1 MNAFT
6 TAASSIRRSPY
17 QAFAA
22 ILTMTFTLAVLFA
35 LSFIFAGIE
44 KILSFYETKPQVV
57 AFFKLS
63 TDDATIKK
71 VTDELKK
78 KPYVADISV
87 TSKEDALKLY
97 SAEFKESP
105 LLLELV
111 TPEMLPVS
119 LEVSSKTLDELKLIR
134 GDLEAETSI
143 EEVKLQEN
151 VIDTLKH
158 WTSTVRWLGI
168 GVGATLMTVSSF
180 IIMVIISMRVS
191 MQRHTI
197 SIMRLV
203 GASYWYV
210 KKPFIVEGM
219 IYGFVGALFGWGISL
234 LGLLYSIPY
243 LESFTKGLPVFP
255 IPLEFFA
262 IQGGMGIALG
272 LILGG
277 FSGLFA
283 ASRLIRQ

>member
-35 LSFIFAGIE
+35 LSFIFAGVE

-57 AFFKLS
+57 AFFKLA
-63 TDDATIKK
+63 TDEETIKK
-71 VTDELKK
+71 VTGELKK
-78 KPYVADISV
+78 KPYVTDIAI

-97 SAEFKESP
+97 SAEFKDSP

-168 GVGATLMTVSSF
+168 GVGVTLMTVSSF

-210 KKPFIVEGM
+210 KKPFVVEGM

-234 LGLLYSIPY
+234 LGLLYSVPY

-262 IQGGMGIALG
+262 IQGGIGITLG

>member
-1 MNAFT
+1 MNALT

-22 ILTMTFTLAVLFA
+22 ILTMTFTFAVLFC
-35 LSFIFAGIE
+35 LSFIFAGVE
-44 KILSFYETKPQVV
+44 KILAFYETKPQVV
-57 AFFKLS
+57 AFFKLA
-63 TDDATIKK
+63 TDDATVSQ
-71 VTDELKK
+71 VTDALKK

-87 TSKEDALKLY
+87 TGKDEALKLY
-97 SAEFKESP
+97 SAEFKDSP

-111 TPEMLPVS
+111 TPEMLPIS
-119 LEVSSKTLDELKLIR
+119 IEVSSKTLDELKLIKK
-134 GDLEAETSI
+134 DLESEDSI
-143 EEVKLQEN
+143 EDVKLQEN

-158 WTSTVRWLGI
+158 WTGTVRWLGI
-168 GVGATLMTVSSF
+168 GIGSTLIAVSSF

-197 SIMRLV
+197 SIMRLI

-210 KKPFIVEGM
+210 KKPFVMEGM
-219 IYGFVGALFGWGISL
+219 IYGLVGALFGWGISL
-234 LGLLYSIPY
+234 LGLLYSVPY
-243 LESFTKGLPVFP
+243 LETFTKGLPVFP
-255 IPLEFFA
+255 IPTEFFA
-262 IQGGMGIALG
+262 IQGGIGLTLG